1 MEPMKTS
8 IIILFSLLTVYDLN
22 GQTSIEKENSVQI
35 IEGYSN
41 LYRYQNFY
49 LGGQPTIEELRWLKL
64 QGVTKIIN
72 LRSEEENKVYS
83 DYAYNEKSI
92 AEELGFEYINIPVD
106 GTKDYTAEKLEEI
119 SNQLSTNDK
128 LLLHCNTAGRVTN
141 FFMAYLI
148 KSRGFT
154 INKAVEL
161 GKKLKYSNPLEQLL
175 GIEIN
180 MEVSKDGFE
189 NKN

>member
-1 MEPMKTS
+1 MESMKTS
-8 IIILFSLLTVYDLN
+8 IIILFSLLVVYDLN

-41 LYRYQNFY
+41 LFRYQNFY

-64 QGVTKIIN
+64 QGVTRIIN

-106 GTKDYTAEKLEEI
+106 GTKDYTAKKLEEI

-128 LLLHCNTAGRVTN
+128 LLLHCNSAGRVTT

-148 KSRGFT
+148 KRKGFT

-161 GKKLKYSNPLEQLL
+161 GKKLRYSNPLEQLL

>member
-8 IIILFSLLTVYDLN
+8 IIILFSLLIVYDLN
-22 GQTSIEKENSVQI
+22 GQTSIEKENTVQI
-35 IEGYSN
+35 IEGYST
-41 LYRYQNFY
+41 LFRYQNFY

-64 QGVTKIIN
+64 QGVTRIIN

-83 DYAYNEKSI
+83 DYAYNEKSF
-92 AEELGFEYINIPVD
+92 AEESGFEYINIPVD
-106 GTKDYTAEKLEEI
+106 GTKDYTTEKLEEV

-128 LLLHCNTAGRVTN
+128 ILMHCNSAGRVTT